1 MATHRGAYRHLL
13 HIRHPYTTIDLDQF
27 HEF

>member
-1 MATHRGAYRHLL
+1 MATHRGAYRHLWR
-13 HIRHPYTTIDLDQF
+13 IRYPHTTIDLDQF